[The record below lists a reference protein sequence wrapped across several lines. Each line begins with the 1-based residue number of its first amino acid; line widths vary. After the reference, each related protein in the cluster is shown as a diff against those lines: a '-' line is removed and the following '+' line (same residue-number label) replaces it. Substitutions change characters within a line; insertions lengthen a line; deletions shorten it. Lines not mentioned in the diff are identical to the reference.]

1 VDTAFY
7 DRLTETI
14 VGVAIVKPRAGVFQ
28 PYVRRLLV
36 VVTCVEVVIL
46 GVTFSAGPAGNELL
60 NLIPEPV
67 FQLAT
72 DNVAVTATLGT
83 EDGRIFQGGDDGCL
97 YEICYKGNEGWFGKK
112 IRRVNHSHGL
122 FSVHRMLSILSL
134 AEKDSIVQL
143 VVDNSRHL
151 LYALTSLGSVRAY
164 QLDGA
169 DSVKL
174 LASISEVTIIIF
186 FNILQ

>member
-1 VDTAFY
+1 MMILLPQGVDTAFY

-14 VGVAIVKPRAGVFQ
+14 VGVAIVKPRVGVFQ

-72 DNVAVTATLGT
+72 DNVAVTATIST

-97 YEICYKGNEGWFGKK
+97 YEICYKGNEGWFGKSC
-112 IRRVNHSHGL
+112 RRVNHSQGFL
-122 FSVHRMLSILSL
+122 SVLVPSFLSL
-134 AEKDSIVQL
+134 ADKDSIVQL
-143 VVDNSRHL
+143 VVDNSRNL
-151 LYALTSLGSVRAY
+151 LYALTTKGSVRAY
-164 QLDGA
+164 QLGA
-169 DSVKL
+169 DSVNL
-174 LASISEVTIIIF
+174 LASISEVHI
-186 FNILQ
+186 